1 MKAILHDRHPIESTA
16 KRLANEFR
24 LPITWE
30 EQRKKLAIS

>member
-1 MKAILHDRHPIESTA
+1 MKAILHDRHPVELTA

-30 EQRKKLAIS
+30 EQRKKLAIG